1 MCERDKRRAREG
13 DGEECERK
21 GWGKKRWARV
31 REGRGDRFYLRWLP
45 HSRLFYPMREKR
57 ERFGRMK
64 RGEKGGEGMGVSQTV
79 NRNEKSGEKEENMN
93 QEEGIV
99 HR

>member
-1 MCERDKRRAREG
+1 
-13 DGEECERK
+13 
-21 GWGKKRWARV
+21 
-31 REGRGDRFYLRWLP
+31 
-45 HSRLFYPMREKR
+45 MREKR